1 MMRVLVGRVGEV
13 DSGIV
18 VSLAFCEFLLLC
30 CCLVGNECE
39 GW

>member
-18 VSLAFCEFLLLC
+18 VSLVFCMFSC
-30 CCLVGNECE
+30 CCVVTWLVIV
-39 GW
+39 